1 VAAAILVGRAIA
13 IRAATSD
20 AEQVVRKSRL
30 VKQGFISTSPQ
41 NFYAYL
47 FKTYSS

>member
-1 VAAAILVGRAIA
+1 VAAAIPVGRAIA

-30 VKQGFISTSPQ
+30 VKQGFINASPQ
-41 NFYAYL
+41 DFNAYL
-47 FKTYSS
+47 LKT